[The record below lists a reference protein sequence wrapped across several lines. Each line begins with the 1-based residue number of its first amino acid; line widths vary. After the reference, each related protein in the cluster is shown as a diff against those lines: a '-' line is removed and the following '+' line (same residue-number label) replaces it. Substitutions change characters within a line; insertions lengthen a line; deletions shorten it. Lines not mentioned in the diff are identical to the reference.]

1 VTTYPSNL
9 PSPQIADYQVNVFS
23 GVSSVTFEAGNTR
36 QRRSARQERYAF
48 RLSVVLSKSELWSWQ
63 AWANTYGYDWHYLD
77 LISNFSGFTT
87 DIAIP
92 HYVRYTSDI
101 QIQPLGA
108 DYFMASFDAEMD
120 LSTLPLGLVQQ
131 TGDVI
136 IGGTPASPS
145 NSDSIQAGTPA
156 SPSTDFIIAGQPG
169 LTA

>member
-23 GVSSVTFEAGNTR
+23 GVSSVTFEGGNTR

-48 RLSVVLSKSELWSWQ
+48 RLSVVLSKSELWTWQ

-92 HYVRYTSDI
+92 HYVRYTGDI

-120 LSTLPLGLVQQ
+120 LSTLPLGIVQQ

-145 NSDSIQAGTPA
+145 NSNSVQAGTPA
-156 SPSTDFIIAGQPG
+156 SPSSNFIIAGQPG